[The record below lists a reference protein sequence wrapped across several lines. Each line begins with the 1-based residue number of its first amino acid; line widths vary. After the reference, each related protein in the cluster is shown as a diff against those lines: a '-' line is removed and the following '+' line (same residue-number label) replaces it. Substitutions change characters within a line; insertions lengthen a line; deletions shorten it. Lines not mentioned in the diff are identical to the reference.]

1 MLRVFLTNERSF
13 LKKERKKKI
22 RKERKKKK
30 REKEKKSGMDSEEYN
45 PSVTPGFHT
54 HVYTHMYLLH
64 THKIATYT
72 QYIKKKLE
80 HC

>member
-1 MLRVFLTNERSF
+1 
-13 LKKERKKKI
+13 
-22 RKERKKKK
+22 
-30 REKEKKSGMDSEEYN
+30 MDSEEYN
-45 PSVTPGFHT
+45 PSVTSGFHT